1 MSEELEQHSEDL
13 VEKSKANKA
22 AARGFIGR
30 FILFIQQVIAELR
43 KVNRPTF
50 QELRNYTGVVLGF
63 VVVVMVIIFGLD
75 YIFGSGVGWFYTV
88 FDSTK

>member
-1 MSEELEQHSEDL
+1 MSEELEQPSEDL
-13 VEKSKANKA
+13 VEKAKANRA

-30 FILFIQQVIAELR
+30 IILFFNQVIAELK

-63 VVVVMVIIFGLD
+63 VVVVMVVIFGLD
-75 YIFGSGVGWFYTV
+75 FLFGKGIIWLYT
-88 FDSTK
+88 FFAK

>member
-1 MSEELEQHSEDL
+1 MSEELEQPSEDL
-13 VEKSKANKA
+13 VEKARANRA

-30 FILFIQQVIAELR
+30 VILFFNHAIAELK

-63 VVVVMVIIFGLD
+63 VVVVMVVIFGLD
-75 YIFGSGVGWFYTV
+75 FLFGKGIIWLYT
-88 FDSTK
+88 FFAGK